1 MRQSSFVLALALVL
15 AAGCAPSKTSP
26 AGESSSV
33 ASPALSAPSL
43 TDTTWKLIELAG
55 QPARADESGAFP
67 DLRLD
72 SAQKKASG
80 HAGCNRFF
88 GSYSSSTD
96 SLRMGPLASTRR
108 ACINPALNEQEKAY
122 LSALDETRTWSIVGD
137 TLTIGGVSGS
147 LARFVAA
154 APS

>member
-1 MRQSSFVLALALVL
+1 MRHGSLVLALAFVL
-15 AAGCAPSKTSP
+15 AAGCTSSKTSP
-26 AGESSSV
+26 VGESSSV
-33 ASPALSAPSL
+33 ASPALTAPSL
-43 TDTTWKLIELAG
+43 ADTTWKLIELAG

-72 SAQKKASG
+72 SAQNKVAG
-80 HAGCNRFF
+80 NAGCYRFF
-88 GSYSSSTD
+88 GSYALAGD

-108 ACINPALNEQEKAY
+108 ACANPALNEQETGY
-122 LSALDETRTWSIVGD
+122 LRALDETRTWNIVQD
-137 TLTIGGVSGS
+137 TLTIGGASGP